1 MRYPLGLRLDDMPHE
16 LGILLMASAGH
27 GVAGALLSQVALW
40 TDSETVGA
48 IAVIA
53 LGVGFMI
60 AAAAS
65 FLVRGEPTCPPWK
78 PSIVGARLQVIGM
91 IGAGF
96 GAVMLAMSGGL
107 PMITWFGIP
116 LGGVVLFTC
125 AFILSFYA
133 TADEPVG
140 LGGERA

>member
-1 MRYPLGLRLDDMPHE
+1 MPHE
-16 LGILLMASAGH
+16 LGMILMASAGH

-48 IAVIA
+48 LAVIA

-60 AAAAS
+60 AAGAS
-65 FLVRGEPTCPPWK
+65 FLVRGEPTSPPWA
-78 PSIVGARLQVIGM
+78 PSMLGARLQVIGM
-91 IGAGF
+91 IGAGL

-133 TADEPVG
+133 TTDDPVG
-140 LGGERA
+140 HGGERA

>member
-27 GVAGALLSQVALW
+27 GVAGALLSQLALW
-40 TDSETVGA
+40 TGSDTVGA

-53 LGVGFMI
+53 LGVGFLLA

-65 FLVRGEPTCPPWK
+65 LVRGEPTSPPWS
-78 PSIVGARLQVIGM
+78 PSIVGARLQAIGM
-91 IGAGF
+91 IGAGL

-107 PMITWFGIP
+107 PMITWFAIP
-116 LGGVVLFTC
+116 ICIGVLLTC

-133 TADEPVG
+133 TTEEPVG
-140 LGGERA
+140 HGGERA